1 MKRLSIAI
9 IPIIIS
15 AAFALQAKARPEYR
29 FDDNTHTCRDL
40 KDGQLEWDSRGYGEG
55 GKIFKELC
63 KNCHSRDNEAGAPFL
78 WTESKTS
85 QAWNRVFTKRY
96 PQCAQNGSWEGITA
110 EQLRKVNDYLY
121 RFSENSRDM
130 FDNC

>member
-1 MKRLSIAI
+1 MKKLSIAI

-15 AAFALQAKARPEYR
+15 AAFALQANARPELR
-29 FDDNTHTCRDL
+29 FDDNTQTCRNL

-55 GKIFKELC
+55 GQIFKELC
-63 KNCHSRDNEAGAPFL
+63 KSCHSRGNATGAPFL
-78 WTESKTS
+78 WSESKTS
-85 QAWNRVFTKRY
+85 QAWNRVFTQRY
-96 PQCAQNGSWEGITA
+96 PQCAQNSSWDRVTA

>member
-1 MKRLSIAI
+1 M
-9 IPIIIS
+9 PIIIS
-15 AAFALQAKARPEYR
+15 AAFALQANARPEFR
-29 FDDNTHTCRDL
+29 FDDNTQTCRDL

-55 GKIFKELC
+55 GQIFKELC
-63 KNCHSRDNEAGAPFL
+63 KSCHSRGNATGAPFL
-78 WTESKTS
+78 WSESKTS
-85 QAWNRVFTKRY
+85 QAWNRVFTQRY
-96 PQCAQNGSWEGITA
+96 PQCAQNSSWDRVTA